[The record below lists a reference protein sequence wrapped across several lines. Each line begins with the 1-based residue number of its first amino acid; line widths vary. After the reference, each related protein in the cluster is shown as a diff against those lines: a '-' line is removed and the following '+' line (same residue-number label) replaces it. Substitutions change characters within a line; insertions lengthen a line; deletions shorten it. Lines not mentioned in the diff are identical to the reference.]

1 MAASKQEERVIEDY
15 LDEDDPVPG
24 QKYALISFL
33 SPENVLNKK
42 ELFFFER
49 FLQSYEVDWKIK
61 NLELF
66 LAETV
71 TGVNAKLEEKAKALE
86 KEGNTEA
93 AEAYR
98 KNRLPVESVLADY
111 QTYVRERQRQINK
124 TTIKTAW
131 DDFLFKEQAK
141 LEEEFHAKNDFRTT
155 IRGLKVRCVARDE
168 QEAQARAKR
177 LQGRDRYHNIF
188 CAEVGK
194 WTPWDPTP
202 HMVADQEYAQE
213 ELNKLMKK
221 YRENEDSKTMFFEE
235 QRKAGV
241 AIPSADKT
249 IFGAATGEKKPS
261 MSIQAISDAATGG
274 GGAGAAAV
282 ATNTI
287 VEGSAAAPIG
297 AFNAVFD
304 GPADLVMARK
314 AEAAAAT
321 SASATATATTTAA
334 TEEKAKTE

>member
-1 MAASKQEERVIEDY
+1 MSASKQEERLIEDY

-33 SPENVLNKK
+33 SPENVLEKK

-61 NLELF
+61 NLEAF
-66 LAETV
+66 LADTV

-93 AEAYR
+93 AETYR
-98 KNRLPVESVLADY
+98 KHRLPVESVLSDY
-111 QTYVRERQRQINK
+111 QTFVRDRQKQINK
-124 TTIKTAW
+124 TSIKAAW

-141 LEEEFHAKNDFRTT
+141 LEDEFHAKNNFRTS

-177 LQGRDRYHNIF
+177 LQARDRLHNIF

-194 WTPWDPTP
+194 WTPWDPNP
-202 HMVADQEYAQE
+202 HMVAEQEYAQE
-213 ELNKLMKK
+213 ELNQLMKK
-221 YRENEDSKTMFFEE
+221 YRENEDHKAMFFEE

-241 AIPSADKT
+241 TVPSAEKT
-249 IFGAATGEKKPS
+249 IFGPAAGEKKPS
-261 MSIQAISDAATGG
+261 ATMQAIVDAATGG
-274 GGAGAAAV
+274 AGAGAGAAAAAADA
-282 ATNTI
+282 ATASNTV

-304 GPADLVMARK
+304 GPADLAMARK
-314 AEAAAAT
+314 METKA
-321 SASATATATTTAA
+321 
-334 TEEKAKTE
+334 EEKPKTE